1 MLKRILQVNINNEGG
16 AFSLV
21 YQIQKKISK
30 EKYAFDYFT
39 MGEFNHN
46 VIYDDLLK
54 QGSYIYESGLR
65 SNRMIGHLF
74 LPALFYRFV
83 SNNEYS
89 IIHIHSDSAWKAL
102 MYALPAQK
110 AGVKNIIIH
119 SHSTG
124 INGKMKL
131 LKRFLHEITK
141 QSLKKNSSSFVACST
156 EAAEWMFGKDIEN
169 VKIIKNGVDLTK
181 FKTDKSIRNSIRK
194 SLCYNPDDIVIGTI
208 GDFSETK
215 NPKLLIDIYETILKI
230 NKKSKLLFVGDGNN
244 KDSVKKLVFKKN
256 LQNSVRFM
264 GKIENVQEVLNA
276 MDAFVLPSIFEG
288 LPVSAVEAQATGV
301 PTFLSP
307 NITREA
313 GIEGLSWYNQ
323 DYWNVDQWANLI
335 MNNIFKTSHLNATE
349 IVKKAGFDIVDTVDS
364 FEKLYGE

>member
-21 YQIQKKISK
+21 YQVQKKIPK
-30 EKYAFDYFT
+30 EKYIFDYFT

-46 VIYDDLLK
+46 SIYDDLLK
-54 QGSYIYESGLR
+54 HGSCIYEGRLR
-65 SNRMIGHLF
+65 DNRLIGHLF
-74 LPALFYRFV
+74 LPVRFYRVV
-83 SNNEYS
+83 SDNKYS

-102 MYALPAQK
+102 MYALPAHK
-110 AGVKNIIIH
+110 AGVKRVIIH

-124 INGKMKL
+124 INGKMQL

-141 QSLKKNSSSFVACST
+141 HSLKRYGSSFVACSS
-156 EAAEWMFGKDIEN
+156 EAARWMYGKNIDD
-169 VKIIKNGVDLTK
+169 VKIIKNGVDLTR
-181 FKTDKSIRNSIRK
+181 FRSDKSVRNSIRNSLR
-194 SLCYNPDDIVIGTI
+194 YNPEDIVIGTI

-215 NPKLLIDIYETILKI
+215 NPELLVDIYETILKI
-230 NKKSKLLFVGDGNN
+230 NKNSKLLFVGDGNN
-244 KDSVKKLVFKKN
+244 KNSVIELVHKKKLQSSVKFT
-256 LQNSVRFM
+256 
-264 GKIENVQEVLNA
+264 GKIVNVQEVLNA

-313 GIEGLSWYNQ
+313 GIEGLSWFNQ
-323 DYWNVDQWANLI
+323 DYWNVDQWADLI
-335 MNNIFKTSHLNATE
+335 MNNIFKTDHLNATE
-349 IVKKAGFDIVDTVDS
+349 MVKRAGFDIVDTADS